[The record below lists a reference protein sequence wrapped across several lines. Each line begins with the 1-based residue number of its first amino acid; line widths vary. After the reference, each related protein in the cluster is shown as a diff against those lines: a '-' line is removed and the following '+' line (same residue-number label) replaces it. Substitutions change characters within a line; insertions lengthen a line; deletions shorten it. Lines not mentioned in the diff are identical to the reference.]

1 MQFERVAVI
10 GAGAVGCYFGGM
22 LARSGMP
29 VTLIGRSSHVDA
41 INKDGLFLE
50 RADFQAYVKVNAA
63 TSIETARDATIALLC
78 VKTVDTETAAIGIA
92 PHLRDDAL
100 LLSFQNGVDNVERI
114 RRATGIDAIPS
125 VVYVA
130 AAMTGPGRVKHN
142 GRGDVVIGDAP
153 SVVKVL
159 ADAAIP
165 VRVSN
170 NLAGERWTKLVMNCA
185 YNAISALTHAQYM
198 RLRNDPLA
206 CDVMKN
212 VIAEVVAV
220 AVAAGVTLPSADE
233 LNAAALKLGEAMATA
248 TSSTEQDITR
258 GRLTEIDSLNGY
270 VSRRGKELGVPTPV
284 NSALHA
290 LVKLVERAR

>member
-1 MQFERVAVI
+1 M
-10 GAGAVGCYFGGM
+10 
-22 LARSGMP
+22 S
-29 VTLIGRSSHVDA
+29 
-41 INKDGLFLE
+41 
-50 RADFQAYVKVNAA
+50 
-63 TSIETARDATIALLC
+63 
-78 VKTVDTETAAIGIA
+78 
-92 PHLRDDAL
+92 
-100 LLSFQNGVDNVERI
+100 
-114 RRATGIDAIPS
+114 
-125 VVYVA
+125 
-130 AAMTGPGRVKHN
+130 GPGRVKHN

-153 SVVKVL
+153 RLAKVFG
-159 ADAAIP
+159 DAAIP

-170 NLAGERWTKLVMNCA
+170 NIAGELWTKLVMNCA

-198 RLRNDPLA
+198 KLRNDPLA

-233 LNAAALKLGEAMATA
+233 LTVAALKLGEAMATA

-270 VSRRGKELGVPTPV
+270 VSRRGKELGVPAPV

-290 LVKLVERAR
+290 LVKLVEAAR